1 MPTVKR
7 YNTKSIR
14 IVSMAILLL
23 LNAVKLY
30 GQGFEESTIDGNTI
44 SYRYTPANDGFSSG
58 LDDYL
63 SDNLGNKK
71 IRFNIFGGPGYSANT
86 GWRLAAIGNLYYR
99 QGNDSGTTPGML
111 SISATASLT
120 GYYGVS
126 VVGCNHLGDGR
137 HRLGYGINAYFE
149 PTYIWGLDYN
159 TSRQNS
165 AGTYT
170 SRDYAAWLD
179 YRYYILPQ
187 FFVDIAADYRNITA
201 IGFDNQAEFITHGE
215 SHNASSFGIGLG
227 LGVDTRRHS
236 EYTTRGIYATA
247 KITTRPKFA
256 NNLYSHLYTLKII
269 FDYFQPLWRGATL
282 ALDLYGEFHNAA
294 TPWFMRAELGGD
306 DRMRGYYAGR
316 YNGDN
321 LISAQLEL
329 RQHIWQGLGIAA
341 WGGAGEAFSSD
352 DPFTWHKVLPTYG
365 VGLRW
370 SINRLSTIR
379 LDMAFG
385 RNSRYLILGLNLP
398 F

>member
-1 MPTVKR
+1 MPTAKR

-14 IVSMAILLL
+14 IVTMAILLL
-23 LNAVKLY
+23 LYTVELR
-30 GQGFEESTIDGNTI
+30 GQGFDESTIDGNTI
-44 SYRYTPANDGFSSG
+44 SYRYTPATERRSSG
-58 LDDYL
+58 LDNYL

-71 IRFNIFGGPGYSANT
+71 ARFTIFGGPGYSANT

-99 QGNDSGTTPGML
+99 QGKNTSTTPGIL
-111 SISATASLT
+111 SLSATASLT

-126 VVGCNHLGDGR
+126 LVGRNHLGNGR
-137 HRLGYGINAYFE
+137 HRLSYGINAYFE

-159 TSRQNS
+159 SSRHNS

-201 IGFDNQAEFITHGE
+201 LGFDDRATLITLSEGH
-215 SHNASSFGIGLG
+215 HASTLGIGLG

-236 EYTTRGIYATA
+236 EYTTRGIHATA
-247 KITTRPKFA
+247 KITTHPKFA
-256 NNLYSHLYTLKII
+256 NNLDSNLYTLKII

-329 RQHIWQGLGIAA
+329 RQHIWQGLGLAA
-341 WGGAGEAFSSD
+341 WGGVGEVFSSD

-370 SINRLSTIR
+370 SINTLSTIR

-385 RNSRYLILGLNLP
+385 RDSRYLILGLNLP